1 MKSGSDPIPKK
12 QKKSGGKYEKPQG
25 HSLENRL
32 CQLCAEYSPEV
43 KNKHNTTNC
52 RKWHAY
58 GAPKG
63 RDKRKQVTKNA
74 NAHAKAGNDYADTFA
89 QMRKEIKSLRKLT
102 KRKQKKRSKRKY
114 ESSSDDSSDSNSE

>member
-1 MKSGSDPIPKK
+1 MK
-12 QKKSGGKYEKPQG
+12 
-25 HSLENRL
+25 NT
-32 CQLCAEYSPEV
+32 
-43 KNKHNTTNC
+43 HNTANC
-52 RKWHAY
+52 RKWHAD

-63 RDKRKQVTKNA
+63 RDKRKQFTKNA
-74 NAHAKAGNDYADTFA
+74 NAHAKAGSDYADAFA